1 MQHHH
6 FPPYTVTP
14 SGHTF
19 WSLHVIVFKCLV
31 TLLPAGADAKL
42 DDNLGRSA
50 LLEACYHGHDVIV
63 DTLTSAGVR
72 LAPAA
77 ACTAASLTSP
87 SSSSSS
93 GSTASRFSMGGI
105 SRSGS
110 STHSS
115 SSGLPEGDCSTGQ
128 HSGSSTSWALQL
140 ASLLCNCVYECN
152 LPLLRRLLRAGAP
165 VDIGDYD
172 KRTALHI
179 SAAEGNAV
187 MVSGQQARRGVVVQ
201 PALPDERQPD

>member
-1 MQHHH
+1 MLYH
-6 FPPYTVTP
+6 
-14 SGHTF
+14 
-19 WSLHVIVFKCLV
+19 L
-31 TLLPAGADAKL
+31 AGADARL

-50 LLEACYHGHDVIV
+50 LLEACYHGHDVII
-63 DTLTSAGVR
+63 DTLTAAGVR
-72 LAPAA
+72 LAPVA
-77 ACTAASLTSP
+77 ACSVAGNAP

-93 GSTASRFSMGGI
+93 TASQFSMGG
-105 SRSGS
+105 S
-110 STHSS
+110 SSHRSS
-115 SSGLPEGDCSTGQ
+115 SSTSDSCGSSGQ
-128 HSGSSTSWALQL
+128 HSGNGASWALQL

-187 MVSGQQARRGVVVQ
+187 MVSVLGDV
-201 PALPDERQPD
+201 